1 VELTYGGHVD
11 EVAAPAMADARRMSQ
26 DSGLFREESCRQ
38 AMVPGVELAPLKP
51 ERGQAGDGDAASGG
65 VSESAIGRRMRSVEF
80 ATAVLVL
87 LVVIAV
93 GLAWNMVADRR
104 GRRR

>member
-1 VELTYGGHVD
+1 M
-11 EVAAPAMADARRMSQ
+11 AATFAPERHGDTADARRMSQ
-26 DSGLFREESCRQ
+26 DSGLYRDESYRQ
-38 AMVPGVELAPLKP
+38 AMVPGVEFAPAKP
-51 ERGQAGDGDAASGG
+51 KRAQAGDGDDASGG

-87 LVVIAV
+87 LVVIAL

>member
-1 VELTYGGHVD
+1 MTYDGCGR
-11 EVAAPAMADARRMSQ
+11 AAISQNATDARRMSQ